1 AGECVIPN
9 TAVLTGSMEGSRCFA
24 TREPARAA
32 RRGNTLLLPAQPQ
45 GSYPRRRQVVA
56 GVGVAPFFIFRRF
69 LMFFSVG
76 RGGRQRAGSDQSR
89 ERRPTTR
96 RATPRFRP
104 ELLPLE
110 DRRLL
115 SPVTVLVGPGGANT
129 FSPAAV
135 TVNVGDTV
143 HWVWNSDFHSTT
155 SGPCS
160 G

>member
-76 RGGRQRAGSDQSR
+76 RGGRQRAGFDQSR
-89 ERRPTTR
+89 DGRATAR
-96 RATPRFRP
+96 RATARCRP
-104 ELLPLE
+104 GLLPLE
-110 DRRLL
+110 DRRLRR
-115 SPVTVLVGPGGANT
+115 PATVLGGPGRGLLFA
-129 FSPAAV
+129 PA
-135 TVNVGDTV
+135 
-143 HWVWNSDFHSTT
+143 SDARGRSRRLHL
-155 SGPCS
+155 
-160 G
+160 